1 MMVNMVDIYIPP
13 PKLSDCESLLLQL
26 LQLKFFIQFK
36 SSIEVKKYGFVLC
49 MRMNLKLEVGS
60 EVSQF
65 GYIYIWID
73 LYYYYYYYYS

>member
-1 MMVNMVDIYIPP
+1 MVNMVDIYIPTT
-13 PKLSDCESLLLQL
+13 PKVKWLLLQL
-26 LQLKFFIQFK
+26 LKLKFFIQFK

-65 GYIYIWID
+65 EY
-73 LYYYYYYYYS
+73 LYMDRSILLLLL

>member
-1 MMVNMVDIYIPP
+1 MVNMVDIYIPTT
-13 PKLSDCESLLLQL
+13 PKVKWLLLQL

-65 GYIYIWID
+65 EY
-73 LYYYYYYYYS
+73 LYMDRSILLLLL